1 MHANRDIGAAS
12 QVAHDERDVLVGEA
26 FVGIA
31 AIVTK
36 HLHFEGTVA
45 RWKRRLSE
53 HFELRP
59 DLLDGDVHLALLYV
73 LSGWRPGRPLNLTMN
88 YFRPRAP

>member
-1 MHANRDIGAAS
+1 MHADRDSGPAF

-26 FVGIA
+26 LVGLA
-31 AIVTK
+31 AVVTK

-59 DLLDGDVHLALLYV
+59 DLLDGDVHLALLFV
-73 LSGWRPGRPLNLTMN
+73 FSRMGGETARKMTMN
-88 YFRPRAP
+88 RV